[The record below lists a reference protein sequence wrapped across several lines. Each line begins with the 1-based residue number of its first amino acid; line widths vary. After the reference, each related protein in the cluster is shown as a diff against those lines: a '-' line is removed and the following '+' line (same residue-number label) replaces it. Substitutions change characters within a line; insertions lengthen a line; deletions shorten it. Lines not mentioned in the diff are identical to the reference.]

1 MSELRK
7 TVCPLCLNGCRVG
20 VRYDGYQYQIEYLTN
35 LEPNYGRLCPRGNSA
50 NIVLDHPK
58 RLCYPLLDG
67 KEITW
72 ERAFDLIQE
81 WRSQCSSEE
90 IAVVYS
96 RGLQDEEIKVVYGMA
111 DALGMANIVCGYL
124 EPGNYFWYQLEGVK
138 QAKLEDITASR
149 ATLLVGDIFS
159 TSPVAA
165 KPILEARYADKTSR
179 LIVIDSIKTKQAG
192 FAHIFIQV
200 KPGTEFLAL
209 LAIAGILDPNL
220 RIDIDDCVKRS
231 GVQRNIIEQVAQIL
245 KNTESGF
252 VGASICFGRVDNP
265 LLFSLCVQLV
275 ALKANKPFTG
285 FTEALVPEGKISFG
299 KLREKISQGKIKM
312 LFWFGGLFPYSYP
325 EVFPEMNNVRFRV
338 ASSIFRPANPL
349 PGLVLPVPSEYEK
362 EGRAETLWGEVRRE
376 PIAQPVSGTKPLSE
390 IIKRIAGKEIQPLP
404 LPERKR
410 LSVAEVLQNAE
421 GGMRK
426 AECGRRNAEGDGF
439 LLLGEKPAFGVG
451 GFFDQENKIAIN
463 PADAHKLN
471 VKEGEWV
478 MVKSRT
484 GELSFQCDITTA
496 VPEGMVSVG
505 VNNHK
510 NRALFRVEVDEKTG
524 IVTIPPTKVEIWRA

>member
-20 VRYDGYQYQIEYLTN
+20 VSYDGYQYRIEYLTDV
-35 LEPNYGRLCPRGNSA
+35 EPNHGRLCPRGNSA
-50 NIVLDHPK
+50 NIVIDHPK

-67 KEITW
+67 KEINW
-72 ERAFDLIQE
+72 ERAFGLIKE
-81 WRSQCSSEE
+81 WRSQCLPEE
-90 IAVVYS
+90 IAIVYS
-96 RGLQDEEIKVVYGMA
+96 RGLQDEEIKIVYGLA
-111 DALGMANIVCGYL
+111 GALGIESIACGYL
-124 EPGNYFWYQLEGVK
+124 EPSNYFWYQLEGVK
-138 QAKLEDITASR
+138 QAKLDDITASR
-149 ATLLVGDIFS
+149 ATLLVGDVFS

-165 KPILEARYADKTSR
+165 KPILEARYAEKTSR

-200 KPGTEFLAL
+200 RPGREYLAL

-220 RIDIDDCVKRS
+220 RINIDDCVQRS
-231 GVQRNIIEQVAQIL
+231 GVQRGIIEQAAQIL
-245 KNTESGF
+245 KNTNSGF
-252 VGASICFGRVDNP
+252 VGASAFFGRVYNP
-265 LLFSLCVQLV
+265 LLHSLCAQLV

-325 EVFPEMNNVRFRV
+325 EVFPEMKNVRFRV

-362 EGRAETLWGEVRRE
+362 KGRAETLWGEANRE
-376 PIAQPVSGTKPLSE
+376 PLAPPVSGTKSLAE
-390 IIKRIAGKEIQPLP
+390 IVKKIAGKEIQPLP

-410 LSVAEVLQNAE
+410 FSVAEVLQFAAE
-421 GGMRK
+421 Y
-426 AECGRRNAEGDGF
+426 NIPSFEGDGF
-439 LLLGEKPAFGVG
+439 FLLGEKQAFGVG
-451 GFFDQENKIAIN
+451 GFFEQEDKIGIN
-463 PADAHKLN
+463 PGDANKLN

-478 MVKSRT
+478 VVKSPT
-484 GELSFQCDITTA
+484 SELRFQCDPTSG
-496 VPEGMVSVG
+496 VPAGVVSIG

-510 NRALFRVEVDEKTG
+510 NRALFSVEVDDKSG
-524 IVTIPPTKVEIWRA
+524 IVTIPPTKVEIWRAQV